1 VTSYLAVVFC
11 DLVRHSHAWG
21 RVPRGAMVTIISEYR
36 YLAQSIASQY
46 GRRHENF
53 AGDGHL
59 FLFESADAAVHFGL
73 KLLAFWKQRRRAL
86 LALQASLELP
96 LRIGCH
102 FGECTL
108 MTENGDWIGRA
119 INLAKRVE
127 DTAMPDS
134 LFVTQS
140 VLELIDLPIYGFEE
154 VGTFSLKG
162 DFLPRRQL
170 YRLISVDQ
178 DALVEKPVE
187 ELTAGDWFLRGVILA
202 ERRAGNPIEEEECYR
217 QALVLR
223 ADYPEAHN
231 NLAILLKARGEE
243 NAAAKH
249 YQEALRLWPQ
259 YAESHYN
266 YAILLETKKDLT
278 GAAAHYREAIQRR
291 PEYVDAHHRYANLL
305 LSCGEEEEAERHY
318 VGALRLRPGSA
329 GAHNN
334 YAILLEHKGELA
346 AADEHYSEA
355 LRLHP
360 DYAEAHYNYAMLLEG
375 RHEADKAK
383 KHYRAALRVNPDYA
397 EAHNNLAVLLHSQGD
412 LVGAETHYA
421 TALRLRPRDPETNY
435 NFALLAQAR
444 GDNQTADRHFRIAYE
459 LARKVE
465 GRAALSGAG
474 EQPSPR

>member
-1 VTSYLAVVFC
+1 
-11 DLVRHSHAWG
+11 
-21 RVPRGAMVTIISEYR
+21 MVAIIAEYR

-59 FLFESADAAVHFGL
+59 FLFESADAAAHFGL

-86 LALQASLELP
+86 LASQASLELP

-108 MTENGDWIGRA
+108 MTDDGHWIGRA

-127 DTAMPDS
+127 DSAMPDS

-140 VLELIDLPIYGFEE
+140 VLELIDLPIYEFEE

-178 DALVEKPVE
+178 GALVEKPVE
-187 ELTAGDWFLRGVILA
+187 ELTAGDWFLRGVTLA
-202 ERRAGNPIEEEECYR
+202 DRRGGSIADEEDCYR
-217 QALVLR
+217 QALRLR

-243 NAAAKH
+243 NAAAEH

-266 YAILLETKKDLT
+266 YAILLEKKKDLT
-278 GAAAHYREAIQRR
+278 GAAGHYREAITRR
-291 PEYVDAHHRYANLL
+291 PDYVDAHHRYATLL
-305 LSCGEEEEAERHY
+305 MSCGEEEEAERHY
-318 VGALRLRPGSA
+318 VEALRLRPGSA

-334 YAILLEHKGELA
+334 YAILLEHKGELSA
-346 AADEHYSEA
+346 ANEHYSEA
-355 LRLHP
+355 LRLDP

-375 RHEADKAK
+375 QHEAEKAK

-397 EAHNNLAVLLHSQGD
+397 EAHNNLAVLLHGQGD

-421 TALRLRPRDPETNY
+421 TALRLRPQDPETNY

-444 GDNQTADRHFRIAYE
+444 GDNQTADRHFRIASE
-459 LARKVE
+459 LVREVE
-465 GRAALSGAG
+465 GSRAVLSGAG
-474 EQPSPR
+474 ELSSSQ